1 MWFGGARETHWSH
14 YCVTPSKNKELSN
27 LPAHIKYWRLKI
39 LALILEK
46 LSTGHMMDLAII
58 KSNLTD
64 QVDRDEEHENLL
76 IKGQSDL
83 KNLEK

>member
-1 MWFGGARETHWSH
+1 
-14 YCVTPSKNKELSN
+14 
-27 LPAHIKYWRLKI
+27 
-39 LALILEK
+39 
-46 LSTGHMMDLAII
+46 MMDLAII